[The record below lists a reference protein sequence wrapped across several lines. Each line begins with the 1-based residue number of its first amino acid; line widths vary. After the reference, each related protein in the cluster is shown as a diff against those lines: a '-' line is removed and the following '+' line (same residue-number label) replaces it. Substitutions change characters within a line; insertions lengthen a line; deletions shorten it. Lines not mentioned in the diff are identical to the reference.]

1 MSLGPYELI
10 LHLPLFCRMG
20 FNLLITAPHHHSMLN
35 TSKTVIQEAVNNEEG
50 LKAGPFPGFKD
61 AEQALAKTF

>member
-1 MSLGPYELI
+1 
-10 LHLPLFCRMG
+10 
-20 FNLLITAPHHHSMLN
+20 MLN